1 MRLLKLLLLIAVAIL
16 LFVFVRQNAGVLSQP
31 VSFQLNLYVKQ
42 FESPPHALWE
52 LMVFALLLG
61 VVTTGLYCFATIW
74 RQRSLNRKLLHDLEL
89 LKAEVA
95 QLKPAATPPPETPPA
110 GS

>member
-1 MRLLKLLLLIAVAIL
+1 MRLLKFLLLIAVVVL
-16 LFVFVRQNAGVLSQP
+16 LLLFVRQNVGVLSQP

-52 LMVFALLLG
+52 LLVFTLLLG
-61 VVTTGLYCFATIW
+61 VVSTGLYCFATIW

-95 QLKPAATPPPETPPA
+95 QLKPPVANQPESSA
-110 GS
+110 QNS